1 MTAVPEVGALV
12 RLRDRHCVVTDV
24 ITSTQPL
31 DLYADSDVEA
41 QDLVVAS
48 SVEDDGF
55 GDELTVVWQIE
66 PGAEVLPKATLPPL
80 TAERL
85 DDPERLDAFID
96 AIRWGAVA
104 SADTRALQ
112 APFRSGI
119 QIADYQLEP
128 VVRALE
134 MPRVNLLIADEVGI
148 GKTIEAG
155 LVVQELLLRHRA
167 RTVLVVCPADLLQK
181 WYDEMLDRFGL
192 EFFIADSTSMKE
204 LRRTVGPSAPLF
216 GTHPRMIVSLQWLR
230 RPEVLRQLTRLLPSN
245 PVLERRRFDLLIVD
259 EAHHAA
265 PAGKG
270 KWAKPTLNTQTIRE
284 IAPHFE
290 HRLFLSATP
299 HNGYRE
305 SFWALLE
312 MLDPQRF
319 SRMIEPSK
327 ESLRRGMVLRTKR
340 QLRTEPGE
348 EGFDPLR
355 NFARPEIVALPVHYT
370 DDERD
375 AHRRLEAYTAL
386 RKQRIHRGEQ
396 NIASDFISLVLK
408 ARLFSSPAA
417 FRDTLDQH
425 LRTLSGVSA
434 ETTTGERALRQLF
447 DEAGEALAK
456 DEDADELTAEALD
469 TAARTLGKPL
479 PEELAELEALHLWAK
494 RAAGRPDSKFET
506 LYRFLEETC
515 FPAGPEGEWTDE
527 RVIVF
532 TQYTRTLDWLHTHL
546 LAAGL
551 PGERMDRI
559 YGGMDEKRREQ
570 IKETFQRP
578 PGRYPIRILLA
589 TDAASEGIDL
599 QNHCHR
605 VVHMEI
611 PFSPTKLAQR
621 NGRVDRFGQPSPVV
635 LIHHFVGEGYED
647 APPGSLEGDLEFL
660 VRMARK
666 RMQIQD
672 DIGVASE
679 LLARQVE
686 EAMLG
691 GKARLEDVPDDALLP
706 ARAELQKIERDMRE
720 QRERLNQLRERVVET
735 VDELGI
741 SAESVA
747 RVVNEALRI
756 AHQPQLAPG
765 EEIGTW
771 DVPDLTHGW
780 ALATRDLIDRMDG
793 TRRPITFDHKQAL
806 HREDLV
812 LVHLNHPLADRA
824 MRMLRKQIW
833 ASGTD
838 VELARVSAR
847 YAPGIEEPS
856 VVAIARLVLAASD
869 GKRLHEEVISAGGR
883 IRDGRFRRFETVT
896 EARAALDAAGRELVP
911 VHLVQ
916 PYAELWPSIEQQVF
930 AALEARGKDRASSL
944 ASTLKK
950 RAEEDEAAVVGV
962 LGELER
968 SIRERLGNVQLELP
982 LHDPDAADLD
992 AFERDREALERRLDA
1007 LPEETEAERARVRA
1021 RYTDPEPHLFPA
1033 AVMLLLPEGGA

>member
-24 ITSTQPL
+24 VRSTQPL
-31 DLYADSDVEA
+31 DLYADSDLEA
-41 QDLVVAS
+41 QDIVFAS

-85 DDPERLDAFID
+85 DDPSRLDAFLD

-167 RTVLVVCPADLLQK
+167 RTVLVVCPADLQQK
-181 WYDEMLDRFGL
+181 WHDEMLDRFGL
-192 EFFIADSTSMKE
+192 EFFIADSASMRE
-204 LRRTVGPSAPLF
+204 LRRTVGPTAPLF
-216 GTHPRMIVSLQWLR
+216 GTYPRMIVSLQWLR
-230 RPEVLRQLTRLLPSN
+230 RPEVLRQLTRLLPAN

-319 SRMIEPSK
+319 SRMLEPSK

-355 NFARPEIVALPVHYT
+355 NFARPDIVALPVRYT
-370 DDERD
+370 DEERE
-375 AHRRLEAYTAL
+375 AHRRLETYTSL
-386 RKQRIHRGEQ
+386 RKRRIHRGEQ

-417 FRDTLDQH
+417 FLDTLEQH
-425 LRTLSGVSA
+425 LRTLSGVSGQSV
-434 ETTTGERALRQLF
+434 TGERALRQLF
-447 DEAGEALAK
+447 DEAGEALAN

-469 TAARTLGKPL
+469 TAARTVGQPT
-479 PEELAELEALHLWAK
+479 PEELAELDELQKWAK
-494 RAAGRPDSKFET
+494 RAAGRPDSKYET

-515 FPAGPEGEWTDE
+515 FPGGQTEEWTDE

-532 TQYTRTLDWLHTHL
+532 TQYTRTLEWLHTHL
-546 LAAGL
+546 LAAGI
-551 PGERMDRI
+551 PGDRMDRI
-559 YGGMDEKRREQ
+559 YGGMDEGKRERL
-570 IKETFQRP
+570 KRVFQAHPDRD
-578 PGRYPIRILLA
+578 PIRILLA

-605 VVHMEI
+605 IVHLEI

-635 LIHHFVGEGYED
+635 LIHHFVGEGFEE
-647 APPGSLEGDLEFL
+647 AAPGSLEGDLEFL

-666 RMQIQD
+666 RMAIQD

-679 LLARQVE
+679 LLAKQVE

-691 GKARLEDVPDDALLP
+691 RSARLEDVPDDVALG
-706 ARAELQKIERDMRE
+706 ARAELQKIERDLRE
-720 QRERLNQLRERVVET
+720 QRERLMQLKDRVVET
-735 VDELGI
+735 ADELGI
-741 SAESVA
+741 SPDRVA

-756 AHQPQLAPG
+756 AHQPQLQPG
-765 EEIGTW
+765 EELGTW
-771 DVPDLTHGW
+771 EVPDLTHGW

-793 TRRPITFDHKQAL
+793 SRRPITFDHRQAL
-806 HREDLV
+806 HRDDLV

-833 ASGTD
+833 ATGPD
-838 VELARVSAR
+838 VDLARVSAR
-847 YAPGIEEPS
+847 FAPRIDEPS
-856 VVAIARLVLAASD
+856 IVAVARLVLAASD
-869 GKRLHEEVISAGGR
+869 GTRLHEEVIAAGGR
-883 IRDGRFRRFETVT
+883 IRDGRFRRWDTLAEVK
-896 EARAALDAAGRELVP
+896 AALEAAGPNPVP
-911 VHLVQ
+911 AHLVI
-916 PYAELWPSIEQQVF
+916 PFAELWPSIERQVF
-930 AALEARGKDRASSL
+930 ASLEVRGDERATSL
-944 ASTLKK
+944 ASKLKAQ
-950 RAEEDEAAVVGV
+950 AEEDEQAVVAV

-968 SIRERLGNVQLELP
+968 SIRERLGQVQLTLP
-982 LHDPDAADLD
+982 IDDPDRDD
-992 AFERDREALERRLDA
+992 VEAFERDREALERRLDA
-1007 LPEETEAERARVRA
+1007 LPEEVETERRRVRA

-1033 AVMLLLPEGGA
+1033 AVMLLLPEGTT

>member
-1 MTAVPEVGALV
+1 
-12 RLRDRHCVVTDV
+12 
-24 ITSTQPL
+24 
-31 DLYADSDVEA
+31 
-41 QDLVVAS
+41 
-48 SVEDDGF
+48 
-55 GDELTVVWQIE
+55 
-66 PGAEVLPKATLPPL
+66 
-80 TAERL
+80 
-85 DDPERLDAFID
+85 
-96 AIRWGAVA
+96 
-104 SADTRALQ
+104 
-112 APFRSGI
+112 
-119 QIADYQLEP
+119 
-128 VVRALE
+128 
-134 MPRVNLLIADEVGI
+134 
-148 GKTIEAG
+148 
-155 LVVQELLLRHRA
+155 
-167 RTVLVVCPADLLQK
+167 
-181 WYDEMLDRFGL
+181 MLDRFGL
-192 EFFIADSTSMKE
+192 EFFIADSTSMRE
-204 LRRTVGPSAPLF
+204 LRRTVGPTAPLF
-216 GTHPRMIVSLQWLR
+216 GTYPRMIVSLQWLR

-284 IAPHFE
+284 IAPHFD

-319 SRMIEPSK
+319 SRMLEPSK

-340 QLRTEPGE
+340 QLRIEEGE
-348 EGFDPLR
+348 EGYDKLR
-355 NFARPEIVALPVHYT
+355 NFAKPKIIALSVRYT
-370 DDERD
+370 DEERD

-386 RKQRIHRGEQ
+386 RRQRIRRDEQ
-396 NIASDFISLVLK
+396 NLASDFISLVLK

-417 FRDTLDQH
+417 FLDTLEQH
-425 LRTLSGVSA
+425 LRTLSGVSTA
-434 ETTTGERALRQLF
+434 TATGERALRQLF
-447 DEAGEALAK
+447 EEAGEALAK
-456 DEDADELTAEALD
+456 DEEADEVTAEALD
-469 TAARTLGKPL
+469 TAARTIGKPTS
-479 PEELAELEALHLWAK
+479 EELVELDALHAWAK
-494 RAAGRPDSKFET
+494 RAAGRPDSKYET

-515 FPAGPEGEWTDE
+515 FPDGPEGEWTDE

-546 LAAGL
+546 LAAGV

-559 YGGMDEKRREQ
+559 YGGMDDKRREL

-578 PGRYPIRILLA
+578 PAKYPIRILLA

-621 NGRVDRFGQPSPVV
+621 NGRVDRFGQQSPAV

-660 VRMARK
+660 VRMANK

-679 LLARQVE
+679 LLAKQVE

-691 GKARLEDVPDDALLP
+691 RKTRLEDVPDDALLP
-706 ARAELQKIERDMRE
+706 ARAELQKIERDLRE
-720 QRERLNQLRERVVET
+720 QRERLNQLRDRVVET
-735 VDELGI
+735 ADELGI
-741 SAESVA
+741 SADRVA

-756 AHQPQLAPG
+756 AHQPQLLSG

-771 DVPDLTHGW
+771 DVPDLAHGW
-780 ALATRDLIDRMDG
+780 ALATRDLIDRMDDS
-793 TRRPITFDHKQAL
+793 RRPITFDHTKAL
-806 HREDLV
+806 NRDDLV

-833 ASGTD
+833 ASGAD
-838 VELARVSAR
+838 LELARVSAR
-847 YAPGIEEPS
+847 YALGIDEPS
-856 VVAIARLVLAASD
+856 IVAIARLVLAASD

-883 IRDGRFRRFETVT
+883 IRDGRFRRWETVG
-896 EARAALDAAGRELVP
+896 EARAALDAAGPTLVAP
-911 VHLVQ
+911 QLVE
-916 PYAELWPSIEQQVF
+916 PYAGLWPAIEQQVF
-930 AALEARGKDRASSL
+930 AALEARGNERAASL
-944 ASTLKK
+944 STTLK
-950 RAEEDEAAVVGV
+950 RQADEDEEAVVAI

-968 SIRERLGNVQLELP
+968 SIRERLGTVQLELP

-992 AFERDREALERRLDA
+992 AFERDREALEARLDA
-1007 LPEETEAERARVRA
+1007 LPAEVEAERERVRA

-1033 AVMLLLPEGGA
+1033 AVMLLLPEPSP